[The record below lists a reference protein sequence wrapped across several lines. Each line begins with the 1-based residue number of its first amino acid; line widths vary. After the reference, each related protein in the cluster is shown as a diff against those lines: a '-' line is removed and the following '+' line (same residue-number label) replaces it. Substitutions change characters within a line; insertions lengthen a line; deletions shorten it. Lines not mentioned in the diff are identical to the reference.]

1 MLVKE
6 LSFDDVGIDTEFD
19 ILRVVTVETAIC
31 GLQTPCGVP
40 TFHKNLVPVLIG

>member
-6 LSFDDVGIDTEFD
+6 LSFDDVGIDTGFD
-19 ILRVVTVETAIC
+19 IPRVVTVEPAVC

-40 TFHKNLVPVLIG
+40 TFRKNLVPVLVG